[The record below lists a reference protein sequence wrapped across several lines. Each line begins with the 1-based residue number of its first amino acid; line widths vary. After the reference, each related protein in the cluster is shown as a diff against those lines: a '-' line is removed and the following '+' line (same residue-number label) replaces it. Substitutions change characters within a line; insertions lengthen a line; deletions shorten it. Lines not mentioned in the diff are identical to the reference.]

1 MDGKTLVPN
10 GSVKLRIYVE
20 GRLVWITAAVSEMN
34 GFDLLLGNDALSQL
48 GCFSVQYDEAG
59 VGSFSTTTTP
69 NEEAPREKAGYIVSH
84 ETVHSKLFD
93 DYFLVVDTTNLIV
106 VPIVGNERTTR
117 LVCCILLK

>member
-20 GRLVWITAAVSEMN
+20 GCLVWITAAVSEMN

-59 VGSFSTTTTP
+59 VG
-69 NEEAPREKAGYIVSH
+69 
-84 ETVHSKLFD
+84 
-93 DYFLVVDTTNLIV
+93 
-106 VPIVGNERTTR
+106 
-117 LVCCILLK
+117 